1 MDDCLLCCEVLQ
13 ESIQCRNFYR
23 KGITC
28 MRWRL
33 DWTQTNLLL
42 FGFSFQTGFIAHSF
56 CKSPLNILLLI
67 HSRKRCRKWFR
78 WWWWWQQ
85 WWWRRKSIPP
95 ATFIK
100 VKTFKVAR
108 PSILKG
114 TPSISE
120 SLILSFVIF
129 GIFVCNALC
138 YVLFGWLYPAVR
150 SFTQIYKRNFEI
162 SWNFYRKGIN
172 YAFIKTGLNTD
183 KFATFWMFS

>member
-1 MDDCLLCCEVLQ
+1 MDDCHLLCEVLQ
-13 ESIQCRNFYR
+13 KSLQCRNFYR

-33 DWTQTNLLL
+33 DCTQTSLLL
-42 FGFSFQTGFIAHSF
+42 FGFSFQKGFIAHSF

-67 HSRKRCRKWFR
+67 HSRKRYRKWFR
-78 WWWWWQQ
+78 WKWWWQTRWIQ
-85 WWWRRKSIPP
+85 P

-108 PSILKG
+108 PSIIKG

-138 YVLFGWLYPAVR
+138 YVLFGWLYPAACAK
-150 SFTQIYKRNFEI
+150 FYTNLQEEFWDILKFLQKGYKLCM
-162 SWNFYRKGIN
+162 Y
-172 YAFIKTGLNTD
+172 
-183 KFATFWMFS
+183 

>member
-1 MDDCLLCCEVLQ
+1 MDDCLLLCEVLQ
-13 ESIQCRNFYR
+13 EYIQGRNFYR
-23 KGITC
+23 KRVTC

-33 DWTQTNLLL
+33 DWTQKNLLL
-42 FGFSFQTGFIAHSF
+42 FGCFHKGFIAHSF

-78 WWWWWQQ
+78 WWWW
-85 WWWRRKSIPP
+85 RRRWILP

-100 VKTFKVAR
+100 IKTFKVAR
-108 PSILKG
+108 PSILKF

-138 YVLFGWLYPAVR
+138 YVFFRWLSPAVR